1 MGGGWSAGGHATLF
15 DPWALAGQIGAA
27 VFLAL
32 LAWIVLRA
40 IVQRAHYRAVGVLSP
55 ADNEAVH
62 AALVAAERRTVG
74 EILPVVI
81 ERSDPHPGAEWL
93 AALSFLLV
101 GSSLLIAWLP
111 WSHPA
116 WLLLAQLAIGALG
129 FGLAR
134 ALPGLQ
140 RLFIAEARAT
150 AVAEEQALQ
159 EFYRNGLHRTEAATG
174 VLLFVSLLE
183 RRAIVL
189 ADEGIH
195 ARVGPDFWAETDR
208 AVLEGIRRG
217 SLRDGLVAGVQRVGE
232 RLAEHF
238 PWRDGDRNEIP
249 NRLIVRRE

>member
-1 MGGGWSAGGHATLF
+1 MGGGWSAGGHGVPF
-15 DPWALAGQIGAA
+15 DPWTLAGQIGAA
-27 VFLAL
+27 VFLVL
-32 LAWIVLRA
+32 LAWMVLRA
-40 IVQRAHYRAVGVLSP
+40 FLHRSRYRAVGVLSP
-55 ADNEAVH
+55 ADTEAVH
-62 AALVAAERRTVG
+62 AALVEAERRTVG
-74 EILPVVI
+74 EVLPVVI
-81 ERSDPHPGAEWL
+81 ERADPHPGAEWL

-134 ALPGLQ
+134 ALPGLK
-140 RLFIAEARAT
+140 RLFIAEERAT

-159 EFYRNGLHRTEAATG
+159 EFYRNGLHRTEAGTG

-195 ARVGPDFWAETDR
+195 ARVGPDFWSETDR

-217 SLRDGLVAGVQRVGE
+217 SLRDGLVAGIARVGE